1 MIYPIFWQWEKP
13 FKWKPVLYIFYIH
26 LYVLLNPKW
35 TKCEFE
41 CTASNKKINL
51 SSQMRDQRV
60 DYLTNLRS
68 NLFLC
73 SILADLQPLSEFN
86 PAFTSM
92 ANSRIRVVPHHPV
105 THLSSM
111 KCLLF
116 KTHRLV
122 LPIKDFYHASATK
135 SRCTYGTHWALRG
148 LLEVALIFV

>member
-1 MIYPIFWQWEKP
+1 MKACAP
-13 FKWKPVLYIFYIH
+13 YISMH
-26 LYVLLNPKW
+26 CLTQSEQNVNVNVLLQ
-35 TKCEFE
+35 TKRS
-41 CTASNKKINL
+41 TL

-60 DYLTNLRS
+60 DYPTNLRS

-73 SILADLQPLSEFN
+73 NILADLQPLSEFN

-92 ANSRIRVVPHHPV
+92 TNSRIRVVPHHPV

-122 LPIKDFYHASATK
+122 LPIKDFYHPSATK
-135 SRCTYGTHWALRG
+135 SRCTYGTH
-148 LLEVALIFV
+148 